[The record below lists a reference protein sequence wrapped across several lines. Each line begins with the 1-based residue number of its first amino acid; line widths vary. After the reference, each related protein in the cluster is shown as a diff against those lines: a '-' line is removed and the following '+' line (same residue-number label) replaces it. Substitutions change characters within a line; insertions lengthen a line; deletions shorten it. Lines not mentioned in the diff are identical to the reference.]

1 MDMAFRGNQ
10 TYPHDLTPQV
20 VQFFLFFPFSYARL
34 GLTLS
39 RFGILQYKDVVKAGY
54 VHMKENNKL
63 WPRLY
68 CVLTTYLS
76 FYRLPTVHLA
86 LSMAL
91 LGPEPDTPPARTPCP
106 SWFWNCA
113 SVPCSLSQPTREAAA
128 SRSSRPQPAITWC
141 FRYCLQLD
149 LALDFIY
156 VLWILTL
163 HALFHPD
170 TVGRQRGRCAGVVVG
185 LADGL

>member
-1 MDMAFRGNQ
+1 MAAKYVDMAFRGNQ

-54 VHMKENNKL
+54 VYMKESNKL

-76 FYRLPTVHLA
+76 FYRLPTVQHLA
-86 LSMAL
+86 LPMAI
-91 LGPEPDTPPARTPCP
+91 P
-106 SWFWNCA
+106 
-113 SVPCSLSQPTREAAA
+113 
-128 SRSSRPQPAITWC
+128 
-141 FRYCLQLD
+141 
-149 LALDFIY
+149 
-156 VLWILTL
+156 
-163 HALFHPD
+163 
-170 TVGRQRGRCAGVVVG
+170 
-185 LADGL
+185 